1 MFTNT
6 ATKAASSATKVAKR
20 AFNSTS
26 SVEARKFFVGGNWKC
41 NGSVQQVN
49 DLISMINQSTLSTDT
64 EVVVCPS
71 QVYVQGVADG
81 LRGDVAVGSQDV
93 WTGGNGAFTGET
105 SADMLS
111 DMGVSWALAGHSE
124 RRGKGEGDAEVAAKA
139 KYALSKGLKVIACCG
154 EPLEAREAGTTNDY
168 VFPQIKAY
176 ADVFTKE
183 DWDNVV
189 IAYEPIWAIGTGL
202 TATPEQAQDTHAD
215 LRKYLGEIAGAD
227 VAENTRILYGGSATG
242 ATAPGLSSKPDIDG
256 FLVGGASLKPE
267 FADIVN
273 CNGAENSLKPVNI
286 GINGFGR
293 IGRLVMRAA
302 HNDPMVNIVA
312 VNDPFIPTNYM
323 EYMLQYDTVHGK
335 FPGDVAA
342 TGEKEITV
350 SGKPVTVFGEM
361 DPSKISWGDAGA
373 DYVIESTGVFT
384 SVEKASMHKV
394 GGAKKVV
401 ISAPSGD
408 APMFVMG
415 VNANEYEASM
425 DVVSNASCTTNCL
438 APLAKVIND
447 EFGIDEALMTTV
459 HAVTA
464 TQQTVDGPSQKDWRG
479 GRAACYNI
487 IPSST
492 GAAKAVGKVIPE
504 LNGKLTGMSFR
515 VPTANVSV
523 VDLTARL
530 KNGASYE
537 TICAK
542 IKDASENEMK
552 GILGYQNKDIVS
564 SDFIGDN
571 HSSIF
576 DQKAGIALNDDFVK
590 LVSWYDNE
598 AGYSQ
603 RVIDLIKHMDVS
615 K

>member
-1 MFTNT
+1 MFSSSARVLTSN
-6 ATKAASSATKVAKR
+6 ATKATVR
-20 AFNSTS
+20 AFHASGKA
-26 SVEARKFFVGGNWKC
+26 EARKFFVGGNWKC

-49 DLISMINQSTLSTDT
+49 DLVSMLNQSTLSTDT
-64 EVVVCPS
+64 EVVVCPP
-71 QVYVQGVADG
+71 QVYVQGVQEK
-81 LRGDVAVGSQDV
+81 LRGDVAVGAQDC
-93 WTGGNGAFTGET
+93 WMQGNGAYTGET

-111 DMGVSWALAGHSE
+111 DMGIGWAVIGHSE
-124 RRGKGEGDAEVAAKA
+124 RRGKGEADLEVASKA
-139 KYALSKGLKVIACCG
+139 KYALDKGLSVIACCG
-154 EPLEAREAGTTNDY
+154 EPLEAREAGTTNDF

-176 ADVFTKE
+176 ADVFSKE
-183 DWDNVV
+183 DWSKVV

-202 TATPEQAQDTHAD
+202 TATPEQAQETHAAI
-215 LRKYLGEIAGAD
+215 RQYLGEVAGAD
-227 VAENTRILYGGSATG
+227 IAENTRILYGGSASG
-242 ATAPGLSSKPDIDG
+242 ATAPGLSVKPDIDG

-273 CNGAENSLKPVNI
+273 CNGSENSLKPVNI

-302 HNDPMVNIVA
+302 QNDPMVNIVA
-312 VNDPFIPTNYM
+312 VNDPFIPVNYM

-335 FPGDVAA
+335 YDG
-342 TGEKEITV
+342 TV
-350 SGKPVTVFGEM
+350 SQVSDNTLSVDGKDIHVYGERNPA
-361 DPSKISWGDAGA
+361 DIAWGDSGA

-384 SVEKASMHKV
+384 SIETASAHMT

-415 VNANEYEASM
+415 VNEEKYESSM

-447 EFGIDEALMTTV
+447 EFGIKEGLMTTV

-523 VDLTARL
+523 VDLTVRL
-530 KNGASYE
+530 EKGADYE
-537 TICAK
+537 TICAA
-542 IKDASENEMK
+542 IKEASDGKMN
-552 GILGYQNKDIVS
+552 GILGYHDDDVVS
-564 SDFIGDN
+564 SDFVSDPR
-571 HSSIF
+571 SSIF
-576 DQKAGIALNDDFVK
+576 DKKAGIALTDDFVK

-598 AGYSQ
+598 CGYST
-603 RVIDLIKHMDVS
+603 RVLDLAEHIVK
-615 K
+615 